1 MLPGFPHVSLSDFY
15 NSLTNE
21 EKRYV
26 NPTGRQHKFSTDPHR
41 PYIDSIN
48 IEQIGLRSAS
58 QFFETDDKTNGVIE
72 IYPTIPYQT

>member
-1 MLPGFPHVSLSDFY
+1 M
-15 NSLTNE
+15 
-21 EKRYV
+21 

-72 IYPTIPYQT
+72 IYPTIEEMGNRWCTC